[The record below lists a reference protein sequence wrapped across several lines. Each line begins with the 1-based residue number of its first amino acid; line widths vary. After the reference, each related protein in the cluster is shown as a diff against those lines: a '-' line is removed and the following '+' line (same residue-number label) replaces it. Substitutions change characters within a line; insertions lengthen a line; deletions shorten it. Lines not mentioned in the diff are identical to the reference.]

1 MEETMALFRYEALNE
16 LGKKTGGA
24 IDAET
29 ILDAKQKLLR
39 QSIFITKIQA
49 FSDKQNKIS
58 LSKTDVL
65 NFTRELARL
74 LKAGIPLYESLSAL
88 EEKYRGQPAQRLLL
102 ELCEQVRS
110 GHSFSEALA
119 KHPKSF
125 NLLYVAMVD
134 NAQKTGRLTEAL
146 EELRILLTKQQ
157 QIRKQLIGA
166 LLYPSLLFGF
176 CLFVLGALLFFVV
189 PSLKELFDGR
199 DLHPFTKIVF
209 AISGFACK
217 SKLLLLCCLIGF
229 VGALVGFMILPKW
242 KRFIYTQVLKIP
254 VLNHLFAKVALIR
267 FFRATATLLNGSVP
281 IVSAFSQARATMEHP
296 HLEKTIE
303 RAEKLIAE
311 GEPIHAPF
319 AGHSLI
325 PPLVPRM
332 LAISEKGGNLD
343 GMMRQIAE
351 IYEEDLE
358 RILAH
363 FSTVAQPVLL
373 LFLGVIVGFVLLS
386 VLLPLTDVSSFA
398 SK

>member
-1 MEETMALFRYEALNE
+1 MALFRYEALNE
-16 LGKKTGGA
+16 LGKKIGGA

-29 ILDAKQKLLR
+29 VIDAKHKLLK
-39 QSIFITKIQA
+39 QSIFLTKIEA
-49 FSDKQNKIS
+49 FSSKKS
-58 LSKTDVL
+58 SSHLSKTDVL

-102 ELCEQVRS
+102 ELCEQVRA
-110 GHSFSEALA
+110 GHSFSDALA
-119 KHPKSF
+119 KHPKTF
-125 NLLYVAMVD
+125 NLLYVAMID
-134 NAQKTGRLTEAL
+134 NAQRTGRLNEAL

-157 QIRKQLIGA
+157 QIRKQLVGA
-166 LLYPSLLFGF
+166 LLYPALLFGF
-176 CLFVLGALLFFVV
+176 CLFVLGALLFYVV
-189 PSLKELFDGR
+189 PSLKELFEGR

-209 AISGFACK
+209 AISGFACS
-217 SKLLLLCCLIGF
+217 SKLLLFGCLI
-229 VGALVGFMILPKW
+229 ALVGTLCAFWILPKC
-242 KRFIYTQVLKIP
+242 KQFIFQQILKIP
-254 VLNHLFAKVALIR
+254 ILNHLFAKVALIR
-267 FFRATATLLNGSVP
+267 FFRAASTLLNGSVP
-281 IVSAFSQARATMEHP
+281 IVSAFAQSRATMEHP
-296 HLEKTIE
+296 ILEKIIQS
-303 RAEKLIAE
+303 AEELIAQ
-311 GEPIHAPF
+311 GEPIHVPF
-319 AGHSLI
+319 AGHTLI

-358 RILAH
+358 RVLAH
-363 FSTVAQPVLL
+363 FSTIAQPALL

>member
-1 MEETMALFRYEALNE
+1 MALFRYEALNE
-16 LGKKTGGA
+16 LGKKIGGA

-29 ILDAKQKLLR
+29 VIDAKHKLLK
-39 QSIFITKIQA
+39 QSIFLTKIEA
-49 FSDKQNKIS
+49 FSSKKS
-58 LSKTDVL
+58 SSHLSKTDVL

-110 GHSFSEALA
+110 GHSFSDALA
-119 KHPKSF
+119 KHPKTF
-125 NLLYVAMVD
+125 NLLYVAMID
-134 NAQKTGRLTEAL
+134 NAQRTGRLNEAL

-157 QIRKQLIGA
+157 QIRKQLVGA
-166 LLYPSLLFGF
+166 LLYPALLFGF
-176 CLFVLGALLFFVV
+176 CLFVLGALLFYVV
-189 PSLKELFDGR
+189 PSLKELFEGR

-209 AISGFACK
+209 AISGFACS
-217 SKLLLLCCLIGF
+217 SKLLLFGCLI
-229 VGALVGFMILPKW
+229 ALVGTLCAFWILPKC
-242 KRFIYTQVLKIP
+242 KQFIFQQILKIP
-254 VLNHLFAKVALIR
+254 ILNHLFAKVALIR
-267 FFRATATLLNGSVP
+267 FFRAASTLLSGSVP
-281 IVSAFSQARATMEHP
+281 IVSAFAQSRATMEHP
-296 HLEKTIE
+296 ILEKIIQS
-303 RAEKLIAE
+303 AEELIAQ
-311 GEPIHAPF
+311 GEPIHVPF
-319 AGHSLI
+319 AGHALI

-358 RILAH
+358 RVLAH
-363 FSTVAQPVLL
+363 FSTIAQPALL